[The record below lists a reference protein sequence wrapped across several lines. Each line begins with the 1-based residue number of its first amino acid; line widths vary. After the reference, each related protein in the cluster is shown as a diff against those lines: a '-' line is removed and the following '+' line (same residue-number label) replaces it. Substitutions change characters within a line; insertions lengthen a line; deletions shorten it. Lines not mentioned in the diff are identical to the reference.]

1 MDLQNRLP
9 PQDLMIR
16 TATKADAAAATSVLV
31 LAFAADPMTRWS
43 WPAAEAYLAHFPA
56 AVRAFGGQAFDH
68 GGAHLAEGGAALW
81 LPPGS
86 GPDEEALGSL
96 LERTAPAR
104 IRGDIAVI
112 LQGMG
117 RYHPSEP
124 HWYLPLI
131 GVDPARQGRGVGSA
145 LMRHAL
151 AACDRDRLPAYLES
165 SNPANIPLYERHGFE
180 RLGAIQSGE
189 SPTVVPMLR
198 RPRT

>member
-1 MDLQNRLP
+1 
-9 PQDLMIR
+9 MIR
-16 TATKADAAAATSVLV
+16 TATQADAAAATSVLV
-31 LAFAADPMTRWS
+31 LAFAADPMTRWR
-43 WPAAEAYLAHFPA
+43 WPDPEAYLAHFPA
-56 AVRAFGGQAFDH
+56 AVRAFGGEAFEH
-68 GGAHLAEGGAALW
+68 GSAHLAEGGAALW

-104 IRGDIAVI
+104 IRGNIAAI

-131 GVDPARQGRGVGSA
+131 GVDPARQGRGIGSA

-180 RLGAIQSGE
+180 RLGAIQAGD

-198 RPRT
+198 RART